1 LEFKL
6 ASGREVFLTGF
17 FTGATNRFVDH
28 RQRLLVDKVL
38 PVVRDVF
45 SSDQFQVIGETWLQY
60 ICVAGFNSTPVKDPD
75 SYGSWLHLVWFVDDN
90 DKLIRSLIETGLIGC
105 DWDSYAHDIYRRP
118 NDD

>member
-1 LEFKL
+1 MEFKL
-6 ASGREVFLTGF
+6 ASGRDVFLTGF
-17 FTGATNRFVDH
+17 FTGATNTFVDH
-28 RQRLLVDKVL
+28 NQRLLVDKVL

-45 SSDQFQVIGETWLQY
+45 SSVQFQLIGDTWLQY

-90 DKLIRSLIETGLIGC
+90 DKQIRSLIETGLVGC
-105 DWDSYAHDIYRRP
+105 DWDSYAHDIYRGQ